1 MTNQFISE
9 RWTYK
14 PISSFTAQS
23 NNKYNY
29 PSTWK
34 LSRTYTNQE
43 GVTHQKTSDSVSLN
57 RRVNLLVIRFVTGEK
72 PHKCVVCGK
81 AFSQSSNLITHMRKH
96 TGYKPFSCGL
106 CDKAFQRKVDLRR
119 HRDTQHPS
127 ASSTTPPQHY
137 TQPVSQQII
146 ISSTSSWT
154 LPCRSSLLV
163 FAWPAVQCR
172 LVLELLK
179 LWTLAS
185 PDWEAKWSIIK
196 ATISRIYSFL
206 TVP

>member
-1 MTNQFISE
+1 MNV
-9 RWTYK
+9 K
-14 PISSFTAQS
+14 
-23 NNKYNY
+23 K
-29 PSTWK
+29 
-34 LSRTYTNQE
+34 
-43 GVTHQKTSDSVSLN
+43 
-57 RRVNLLVIRFVTGEK
+57 NLLDLFTIRSVTGEK
-72 PHKCVVCGK
+72 PHKCVVCEK

-154 LPCRSSLLV
+154 LPYCSSEMV
-163 FAWPAVQCR
+163 FASPEVRSR
-172 LVLELLK
+172 LALELK
-179 LWTLAS
+179 LRTLAS
-185 PDWEAKWSIIK
+185 PIWEAKQSAIK
-196 ATISRIYSFL
+196 AKISRMYSVFNNAVSGKL
-206 TVP
+206 NTAIPRQSGYVSEKRCR